1 MREFQNLEEEKI
13 IKVKNLKKVKNNYEV
28 TLSNDLTLLLDEETI
43 LLYRLVK
50 GKEIDLD
57 KLSEIKGKKEFFDA
71 YSKAITYIGSS
82 FKSKRQVKENLVKKG
97 FSEYVIDDVLERL
110 VLNNIINEDVYETE
124 YISYLISS
132 GYGEL
137 IIRKKLYER
146 GLNKDKEI
154 IKDDKYYESLKKLV
168 ESKKNYYN
176 DLCKLKKFLLGRGYT
191 YSDLNKI
198 EDINE

>member
-13 IKVKNLKKVKNNYEV
+13 IKVKDLKKVKNNYEV